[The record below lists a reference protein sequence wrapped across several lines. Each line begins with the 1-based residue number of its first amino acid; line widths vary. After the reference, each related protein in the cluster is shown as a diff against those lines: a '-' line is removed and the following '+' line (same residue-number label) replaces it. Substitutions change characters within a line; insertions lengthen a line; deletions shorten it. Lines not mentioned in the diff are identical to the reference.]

1 MRAEKEK
8 EKEKTRKQERER
20 EIAHS
25 TCTFYHHADLKY
37 TKITPL
43 EHDTCRC
50 NIVLKHIYIF
60 IYLYNSFVRLQS
72 SEVCTGVYLV

>member
-43 EHDTCRC
+43 EHDTCR
-50 NIVLKHIYIF
+50 
-60 IYLYNSFVRLQS
+60 
-72 SEVCTGVYLV
+72 

>member
-20 EIAHS
+20 DCAQYVYLLPPRRS
-25 TCTFYHHADLKY
+25 QY

-50 NIVLKHIYIF
+50 NIVLKHIYIYLF
-60 IYLYNSFVRLQS
+60 I
-72 SEVCTGVYLV
+72 